1 MDTLA
6 FPGKVFISVKTNPEE
21 AKWCLRYILIYSLI
35 FVGLRWK
42 NGLLI
47 RKKDGE
53 YYYLSWWTLYS
64 SMSPLSVKV
73 KSIHSYERGKV
84 RDLNYLGIQITLGIG
99 YRTVKGP
106 WCVHLVEELDLE
118 DWSTILSPCVHTS
131 LQKRLPS
138 TWDWETVKAIHEEY
152 LEIKFSQ
159 RVDENPRL
167 LTVDEIA
174 VRKGHPY
181 LIIILN
187 W

>member
-106 WCVHLVEELDLE
+106 WCVHLVEELDFV
-118 DWSTILSPCVHTS
+118 DPGKRVT
-131 LQKRLPS
+131 KRLAHYSPLY
-138 TWDWETVKAIHEEY
+138 Y
-152 LEIKFSQ
+152 LLVSMPHCKRDCPAPGIGKRWKTFIKSIS
-159 RVDENPRL
+159 RSSSPKE
-167 LTVDEIA
+167 
-174 VRKGHPY
+174 
-181 LIIILN
+181 
-187 W
+187 